1 MDYEN
6 NDNITAAMEFE
17 PLSEEETRG
26 GFDIKA
32 VKVEDFSAWG
42 VPQLVRNEPAVAD
55 AIDERTK
62 LEKDGDQEAYRLEV
76 KDLGREKYAAKKMEA
91 LDDSSLEGVDMLTAL
106 EAPRAQATVFRTE
119 KGGIFYAGMSN
130 AIYGKGGEG
139 KSLLAAVAAV
149 ETLLDGGRV
158 LWIDY
163 EQDAAVVGHR
173 LLDIE
178 LNGQQIPRSVLGSN
192 QFSYRRPELP
202 LTGEKWEDMTGEKW
216 DLVVID
222 SINQALGSHI
232 PGGDSKEGSHVNQWD
247 REVRQPLTRT
257 GACVLT
263 IDHIPKN
270 ADTPTPYGAQEKTAT
285 LSGSS
290 VYVKPAQPSSR
301 PAKGKEGKLELIVQK
316 DRHGSIETDGSG
328 TRGLTGTAALV
339 VIDSSSD
346 DGKIRVSI
354 QSHEQFRKTPERME
368 ADAAD
373 FVLKKYREY
382 HEQGEKLTFRVLGD
396 LSKGTA
402 WSRRTLES
410 ARDRLVDEGRLTSK
424 GKGTQACF
432 EYNPQGDAKADFD
445 PGEPML

>member
-6 NDNITAAMEFE
+6 NITAAMEFE

-26 GFDIKA
+26 GFDISA

-42 VPQLVRNEPAVAD
+42 VPQVVRMDPAVAD
-55 AIDERTK
+55 AVDKRTE
-62 LEKDGDQEAYRLEV
+62 LEKAAERDAWNREV
-76 KDLGREKYAAKKMEA
+76 KDLGRELYEAKRRETM
-91 LDDSSLEGVDMLTAL
+91 DDSSLEGVDMLTAL
-106 EAPRAQATVFRTE
+106 DAPRAQATVFRTE
-119 KGGIFYAGMSN
+119 KGGLFYAGMSN

-163 EQDAAVVGHR
+163 EQDASVVGHR

-178 LNGQQIPRSVLGSN
+178 LNGHSIPRSVLGTN

-202 LTGEKWEDMTGEKW
+202 LTGEKWEDMTAEQW

-339 VIDSSSD
+339 VIDSTGE

-354 QSHEQFRKTPERME
+354 QSHEHFRKTPERME

-373 FVLKKYREY
+373 FVLNKYREY
-382 HEQGEKLTFRVLGD
+382 REQGEKLTTRALVELGKEVN
-396 LSKGTA
+396 LSRPK
-402 WSRRTLES
+402 LES
-410 ARDRLVDEGRLTSK
+410 ARDRLVEEGRLSPK
-424 GKGTQACF
+424 GRGTLGYF
-432 EYNPQGDAKADFD
+432 EYDSQGDAKADFD
-445 PGEPML
+445 PGSPLL

>member
-1 MDYEN
+1 MDYE
-6 NDNITAAMEFE
+6 DNITAAMDFE

-26 GFDIKA
+26 GFDISA

-42 VPQLVRNEPAVAD
+42 VPQVVRMDPAVAD
-55 AIDERTK
+55 AIDKRTE
-62 LEKDGDQEAYRLEV
+62 LEKAAEREAQRLEV
-76 KDLGREKYAAKKMEA
+76 RDMGRELYEAKRRETM
-91 LDDSSLEGVDMLTAL
+91 DDSSLEGVDMLTAL
-106 EAPRAQATVFRTE
+106 DAPRAQATVFRTE
-119 KGGIFYAGMSN
+119 KGGLFYAGMSN

-149 ETLLDGGRV
+149 ETLLEGGRV

-163 EQDAAVVGHR
+163 EQDASVVGHR

-178 LNGQQIPRSVLGSN
+178 LNGRSIPRSVLGTN

-202 LTGEKWEDMTGEKW
+202 LTGEKWEDMTAEKW

-346 DGKIRVSI
+346 DGKIRVSV
-354 QSHEQFRKTPERME
+354 QSHEHFRKTPERME

-373 FVLKKYREY
+373 FVLNKYREY
-382 HEQGEKLTFRVLGD
+382 HEQGEKLSARKLEELG
-396 LSKGTA
+396 KGTS

-410 ARDRLVDEGRLTSK
+410 ARERLADEGRLTSR
-424 GKGTQACF
+424 GKGTQAYF
-432 EYNPQGDAKADFD
+432 EYDPHGCAKADFD
-445 PGEPML
+445 PGSPLL

>member
-1 MDYEN
+1 MDYE
-6 NDNITAAMEFE
+6 DNITAAMDFE

-26 GFDIKA
+26 GFDISA

-42 VPQLVRNEPAVAD
+42 VPQVVRMEPAVAD
-55 AIDERTK
+55 AIDERTE
-62 LEKDGDQEAYRLEV
+62 LEKAAEREAQRLEV
-76 KDLGREKYAAKKMEA
+76 RDMGRELYEAKRRETM
-91 LDDSSLEGVDMLTAL
+91 DDSSLEGVDMLTAL
-106 EAPRAQATVFRTE
+106 DAPRAQATVFRTE
-119 KGGIFYAGMSN
+119 KGGLFYAGMSN

-178 LNGQQIPRSVLGSN
+178 LNGHSIPRSVLGTDR
-192 QFSYRRPELP
+192 FSYRRPELP

-339 VIDSSSD
+339 VIDSTSD

-354 QSHEQFRKTPERME
+354 QSHEHFRKTPERME

-373 FVLKKYREY
+373 FVLNKYREY
-382 HEQGEKLTFRVLGD
+382 REQGEKLTTRALVELGKEVN
-396 LSKGTA
+396 LSRPK
-402 WSRRTLES
+402 LES
-410 ARDRLVDEGRLTSK
+410 ARDRLVEEGRLSSK
-424 GKGTQACF
+424 GKGTLGYF
-432 EYNPQGDAKADFD
+432 EYDSQGDAKADFD
-445 PGEPML
+445 PGSPLL

>member
-6 NDNITAAMEFE
+6 NITAAMEFE

-26 GFDIKA
+26 GFDISA

-42 VPQLVRNEPAVAD
+42 VPQVVRMDPAVAD
-55 AIDERTK
+55 AVDKRTE
-62 LEKDGDQEAYRLEV
+62 LEKAAERDAWNREV
-76 KDLGREKYAAKKMEA
+76 KDLGRELYEAKRRETM
-91 LDDSSLEGVDMLTAL
+91 DDSSLEGVDMLTAL
-106 EAPRAQATVFRTE
+106 DAPRAQATVFRTE
-119 KGGIFYAGMSN
+119 KGGLFYAGMSN

-163 EQDAAVVGHR
+163 EQDASVVGHR

-178 LNGQQIPRSVLGSN
+178 LNGRSIPRSVLGTDR
-192 QFSYRRPELP
+192 FSYRRPELP
-202 LTGEKWEDMTGEKW
+202 LTGEKWEDMTGETW

-354 QSHEQFRKTPERME
+354 QSHEHFRKTPERME

-373 FVLKKYREY
+373 FVLNKYREY
-382 HEQGEKLTFRVLGD
+382 REQGEKLTTRALVELGKEVN
-396 LSKGTA
+396 LSRPK
-402 WSRRTLES
+402 LES
-410 ARDRLVDEGRLTSK
+410 ARDRLVEEGRLSSK
-424 GKGTQACF
+424 GRGTLGYF
-432 EYNPQGDAKADFD
+432 EYDPQGDAKADFD
-445 PGEPML
+445 PGDPLL

>member
-1 MDYEN
+1 MDYE
-6 NDNITAAMEFE
+6 DNITAAMDFE

-26 GFDIKA
+26 GFDISS

-42 VPQLVRNEPAVAD
+42 VPQVVRMDPAVAD
-55 AIDERTK
+55 AIDERTE
-62 LEKDGDQEAYRLEV
+62 LEKAAERDAWNREV
-76 KDLGREKYAAKKMEA
+76 KDLGRELYEAKKRET

-106 EAPRAQATVFRTE
+106 DAPRAQATVFRTE
-119 KGGIFYAGMSN
+119 KGGLFYAGMSN

-163 EQDAAVVGHR
+163 EQDASVVGHR

-178 LNGQQIPRSVLGSN
+178 LNGRSIPRSVLGTN

-202 LTGEKWEDMTGEKW
+202 LTGEKWEDMTAEKW

-339 VIDSSSD
+339 VIDSTSE

-354 QSHEQFRKTPERME
+354 QSHEHFRKTPERME

-373 FVLKKYREY
+373 FVLNKYREHY
-382 HEQGEKLTFRVLGD
+382 EQGEKLTTRSLEELGKEAN
-396 LSKGTA
+396 LSKHKVK
-402 WSRRTLES
+402 S
-410 ARDRLVDEGRLTSK
+410 ARDLLVEKKRLTPK
-424 GKGTQACF
+424 GKGTLAYF
-432 EYNPQGDAKADFD
+432 EYDPQGDAKADFD
-445 PGEPML
+445 PGDPML